1 MASVINTNVS
11 SLYAQ
16 RNLTKSQGDLTT
28 SLQRLS
34 SGLRINS
41 AKDDAAGMSIS
52 ERMTAQVRGIDQAVR
67 NSNDGISL
75 AQTAE
80 GGLNDITTSL
90 QRLRELAV
98 QSSNAAVTDTD
109 RVAIQTETTQLTSEI
124 DRIAEQT
131 NFNGIKL
138 LDGSFKGQSFQIG
151 ANEHQTL
158 AVSIGSVRTSKLGA
172 TDVNSISSRQGY
184 VTTATAA
191 ISYSMVTITTGD
203 LVINGV
209 GVGAPSTEED
219 PASYKLKNLSSI
231 AKAAAINKISTQT
244 GVTATVNENTARGT
258 RMTVGAIITTPTT
271 ANFTVNGVTIT
282 TATSNDTASTRQA
295 IVRAINLKSDRTGVV
310 ASDTNSDEE
319 GVVLKAADGR
329 NILTSFGIGAGATT
343 SATGLKNGVFF
354 GSYTLSSTKEISL
367 DEGAGNIAHAGFTK
381 GTYTPQMAYASN
393 QQVSDSG
400 HTFVRRAESFQT
412 GDFKING
419 VLVGKSLSSADT
431 ASSFANS
438 ASAISKAAA
447 INQLTSLT
455 GVTAHTNVTEIRGA
469 SMVAANP
476 TASTQGSFVINGVT
490 TDTVL
495 TVSASTA
502 ISRQN
507 AVKAINAVS
516 KRTGVTAVDTGTDTY
531 GVRLSAEDGR
541 NIQLTA
547 TSTLS
552 AVATGINLTGLDT
565 GIYHGGL
572 TLTSAKAF
580 SISSGTTGID
590 GLDRLGMGAGTY
602 GGTRTGSALQDVDLS
617 TQAGATA
624 ALSSVDNAIN
634 SINTQRASL
643 GALQNRFG
651 STISNLQS
659 SSYNLTSAR
668 SQIQDADFAKETAQ
682 LTRNQILQQAGVAM
696 LGQANQFPQQVL
708 SLLR

>member
-80 GGLNDITTSL
+80 GGLNDITSSL

-109 RVAIQTETTQLTSEI
+109 RVAIQTETEQLTSEI
-124 DRIAEQT
+124 DRIAAQT

-138 LDGSFKGQSFQIG
+138 LDGSFKNQNFQIG

-158 AVSIGSVRTSKLGA
+158 AVGIGSVRTSKLGV
-172 TDVNSISSRQGY
+172 TDTSSISSRQGY
-184 VTTATAA
+184 IQSATTAAGAYSTLA
-191 ISYSMVTITTGD
+191 IADGD
-203 LVINGV
+203 LVVNGV
-209 GVGAPSTEED
+209 SIAVPSTVD
-219 PASYKLKNLSSI
+219 DAASSIFKNLSSI
-231 AKAAAINKISTQT
+231 SKAAAINKSSAQT
-244 GVTATVNENTARGT
+244 GVTATVNTNVAKGVSMTAAASASVT
-258 RMTVGAIITTPTT
+258 FI
-271 ANFTVNGVTIT
+271 VNGATIT
-282 TATSNDTASTRQA
+282 TSTASNNAATRQS
-295 IVRAINLKSDRTGVV
+295 IVSAFNAKTGQTGVTAV
-310 ASDTNSDEE
+310 DTGNDYE
-319 GVVLKAADGR
+319 GVVLKATDGR
-329 NILTSFGIGAGATT
+329 NIQVTTTAAAGGVLSSTT
-343 SATGLKNGVFF
+343 GVKTGVFI
-354 GSYTLSSTKEISL
+354 GSYTLSSTKDINVN
-367 DEGAGNIAHAGFTK
+367 EGSGNIAHAGFTK
-381 GTYTPQMAYASN
+381 GTYGPQTAYASN
-393 QQVSDSG
+393 QQTSDSG
-400 HTFVRRAESFQT
+400 ADFTDRTSKFST
-412 GDFKING
+412 GDFRING
-419 VLVGKSLSSADT
+419 TLVGNSLDSDDT
-431 ASSFANS
+431 ASNVAKS
-438 ASAISKAAA
+438 ASAIAKAAA
-447 INQLTSLT
+447 INRLTSVT
-455 GVTAHTNVTEIRGA
+455 GVTAHANATSVRG
-469 SMVAANP
+469 
-476 TASTQGSFVINGVT
+476 TAMAGGATTTGNLVINGVT
-490 TDTVL
+490 TDTIL
-495 TVSASTA
+495 TTSASTA

-507 AVKAINAVS
+507 VVKAINAVS
-516 KRTGVTAVDTGTDTY
+516 NRTGVIATDMGTETY
-531 GVRLSAEDGR
+531 GVRLSAADGR
-541 NIQLTA
+541 NIM
-547 TSTLS
+547 LS
-552 AVATGINLTGLDT
+552 VTGNLTSAGTGLELAKKS
-565 GIYHGGL
+565 YYGGL
-572 TLTSAKAF
+572 TLTSGKSF
-580 SISSGTTGID
+580 SISAGIND
-590 GLDRLGMGAGTY
+590 VAGVDHLGMGVGTY
-602 GGTRTGSALQDVDLS
+602 GGTRTGGALSDVNLS
-617 TQAGATA
+617 TQAGASE

-634 SINTQRASL
+634 TINTQRATL